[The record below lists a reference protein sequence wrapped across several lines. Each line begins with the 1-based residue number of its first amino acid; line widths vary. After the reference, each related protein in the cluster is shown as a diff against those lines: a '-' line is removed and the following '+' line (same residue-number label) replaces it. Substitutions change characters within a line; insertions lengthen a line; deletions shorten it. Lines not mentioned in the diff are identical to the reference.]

1 MLFLVKNLKR
11 KMKRIIYIIF
21 ILMPFISDAKECTIS
36 GKAILWA
43 YDACF
48 WEYETDDSIHPGVI
62 ECVNKGKKLI
72 KTVGICEA
80 KRVFKSRI
88 CNMAKEWRI
97 EGINP
102 KTCMS
107 SDTPLGSAVKNG
119 GI

>member
-1 MLFLVKNLKR
+1 
-11 KMKRIIYIIF
+11 MKRFICIIF
-21 ILMPFISDAKECTIS
+21 LLMPIVSSAEECKIS

-48 WEYETDDSIHPGVI
+48 WELETDDSIHPGVI

-72 KTVGICEA
+72 QKVGTCEA
-80 KRVFKSRI
+80 KHIFKSRI
-88 CNMAKEWRI
+88 CTMAQEWKT
-97 EGINP
+97 EGIDP

-107 SDTPLGSAVKNG
+107 SDVSLGPSVKDG